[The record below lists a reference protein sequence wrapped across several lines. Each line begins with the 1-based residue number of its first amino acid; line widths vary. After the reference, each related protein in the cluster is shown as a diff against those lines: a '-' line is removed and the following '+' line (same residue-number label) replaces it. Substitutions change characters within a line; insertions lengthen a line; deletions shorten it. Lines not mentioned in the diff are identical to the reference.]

1 MKWSKNIS
9 LVVRQLSH
17 NWNQNKVFILLIN
30 ESNSLVVSF
39 FFPFSALNII
49 YCQQASLF
57 GMTSFVFS
65 PVNIIFQLNA
75 LQRDI

>member
-9 LVVRQLSH
+9 PVLRQLSH
-17 NWNQNKVFILLIN
+17 NRNQKKVFILLIN
-30 ESNSLVVSF
+30 ENNILVVSY
-39 FFPFSALNII
+39 FFPFSALSII
-49 YCQQASLF
+49 YLQHASLF

-75 LQRDI
+75 LQKDI